1 MTFLLL
7 FKPIFVVLIIFLVN
21 EVLVVVDSINLEVLV
36 AQVMEFS
43 MVVGI
48 IGISINLN
56 ANCHL
61 VQQCYYRFDPS
72 F

>member
-7 FKPIFVVLIIFLVN
+7 FKGIFVVLIIFLVN
-21 EVLVVVDSINLEVLV
+21 EVLVVVDLINLEVLV
-36 AQVMEFS
+36 AEVMDFS

-56 ANCHL
+56 ANCVVML
-61 VQQCYYRFDPS
+61 VI
-72 F
+72 

>member
-7 FKPIFVVLIIFLVN
+7 FKAIFVVLIIFLVN

-36 AQVMEFS
+36 AEVIESS

-56 ANCHL
+56 ANCVVML
-61 VQQCYYRFDPS
+61 VI
-72 F
+72 

>member
-36 AQVMEFS
+36 AEVIESS

-56 ANCHL
+56 ANCVVML
-61 VQQCYYRFDPS
+61 VI
-72 F
+72 